1 MKIERSFQ
9 PDLDRYAFDEALLEK
24 GYLQVDT
31 EQDASYY
38 GNWVNLKTR
47 RCVGFAEG
55 DVTVVDCK
63 DDSELA
69 SYLRGVYQ
77 LIHIDAGL
85 RNRDQVMDRAE
96 QIGIRDL
103 MA

>member
-9 PDLDRYAFDEALLEK
+9 PDLTRYDFDNQLLAK

-47 RCVGFAEG
+47 RFVQFAEG
-55 DVTVVDCK
+55 DVTVIDF
-63 DDSELA
+63 A
-69 SYLRGVYQ
+69 SNEEMTDYLRNVYQ
-77 LIHIDAGL
+77 LLHIDAGL
-85 RNRDQVMDRAE
+85 RNRDQVLKLAE
-96 QIGIRDL
+96 DLGISEI